1 MSSTKIDQI
10 MAQRVTD
17 VIEAIAI
24 YETKIHMTHDL
35 MNQVIRA
42 YTNRAN
48 KKKAYAGN
56 LPYVGPCTVKCSN
69 CKRVG
74 HMTRDCK
81 ASVASMNQR
90 AHVENPKATITYY
103 ECRRSLTSAEI
114 SSLSSLVPSTVDT
127 KYLVELADGK
137 IIEVYTIIDL
147 MPVELGS
154 FDVIISMDWLAN
166 HRAVIVCDEKIVR
179 IPYANEVLIVQG
191 DGSGK
196 EKKSKLSIISCTKTQ
211 KYIKKGC
218 QIFLA

>member
-35 MNQVIRA
+35 MNQAIRQETTVEKNANNKRKFENQPKENHVPQQPPFKKPDVARA

-56 LPYVGPCTVKCSN
+56 LPYVGSCTMKCSN

-90 AHVENPKATITYY
+90 AHVANPKATITCY
-103 ECRRSLTSAEI
+103 ECRRWDILGMNARSCEI
-114 SSLSSLVPSTVDT
+114 KT
-127 KYLVELADGK
+127 K
-137 IIEVYTIIDL
+137 
-147 MPVELGS
+147 
-154 FDVIISMDWLAN
+154 
-166 HRAVIVCDEKIVR
+166 
-179 IPYANEVLIVQG
+179 
-191 DGSGK
+191 
-196 EKKSKLSIISCTKTQ
+196 
-211 KYIKKGC
+211 
-218 QIFLA
+218 